1 MTPQEQEQS
10 LAQVEG
16 ICDRYGLANVI
27 ATLALH
33 VCNTGKA
40 EEGKAK
46 SDKLVVVTYFELA
59 SILTNLAEGCELLRS
74 LKVKGM

>member
-33 VCNTGKA
+33 VCNTSEA

-46 SDKLVVVTYFELA
+46 GDKLVVVT
-59 SILTNLAEGCELLRS
+59 
-74 LKVKGM
+74 